1 MSSYDQIEGFEYW
14 DKEAWKK
21 FVNDHLLPIQT
32 LTETLLELRKEI
44 ISKTSERTLS
54 DLEDNNLL
62 KILLGGIDE
71 RGEYKEH
78 SLALFIKNA
87 FGIYIDAKQYTALAR
102 AGASP
107 LEHVKP
113 EPVVETDFVKLL
125 EGVNSLASNAI
136 AKVGM
141 ETAAANQSEELI
153 KEPEKIL
160 EVLRELHEK
169 LVQVTANYN
178 YYTFFALSTRSLP
191 FFYLAMA
198 YPRLQGEFSEM
209 TEFLGLEIKFK
220 PETDVQD
227 LAEKYTI
234 WGHAKGGLCDTIYD
248 LNMLIWDINNP
259 DSEYSRLLSVF
270 GFVSSSPMNLKAEYL
285 SKMEKIL
292 KINGWDVLKHFPST
306 YYLYLSIKGLVVRD
320 KCRRPNLAYIEF
332 QDLPAIYKDKSLL
345 EILDDLSPALF
356 LGYIH
361 INYTYYIDNYSG
373 DKILDIDRAT

>member
-21 FVNDHLLPIQT
+21 FVKDQLLPIQT

-44 ISKTSERTLS
+44 ISKTSGRTLS

-87 FGIYIDAKQYTALAR
+87 FGIYIDAKQYAALAR
-102 AGASP
+102 AGSSP

-113 EPVVETDFVKLL
+113 GPVVETDFVKLL

-169 LVQVTANYN
+169 LIQVTANYN
-178 YYTFFALSTRSLP
+178 YYTFFALSTRNLP
-191 FFYLAMA
+191 SFYLAKA
-198 YPRLQGEFSEM
+198 YPKLREEFSEM
-209 TEFLGLEIKFK
+209 TEFLGLEVKFK
-220 PETDVQD
+220 PETDAQD
-227 LAEKYTI
+227 VAEKYTI
-234 WGHAKGGLCDTIYD
+234 WGHAKGGLCDSIYG
-248 LNMLIWDINNP
+248 LNKLIWDINNP
-259 DSEYSRLLSVF
+259 NSSLLSVF
-270 GFVSSSPMNLKAEYL
+270 SYVSSSPMNLKTEHL
-285 SKMEKIL
+285 SKVEELL
-292 KINGWDVLKHFPST
+292 KINRWDMLEHF
-306 YYLYLSIKGLVVRD
+306 L
-320 KCRRPNLAYIEF
+320 RRPKLTLYIRGVAIERLLF
-332 QDLPAIYKDKSLL
+332 IDLNSFPTAITDSPVNYVNKSLL
-345 EILDDLSPALF
+345 EIMNDLSPALF
-356 LGYIH
+356 LGYI
-361 INYTYYIDNYSG
+361 YIQTFGVNF
-373 DKILDIDRAT
+373 LDIGRAT